1 MKKTVFAALFLVFSV
16 LAVSSPALALEASA
30 DAYVAVYSKYLWRG
44 FDLNDEDDSFVV
56 QPGADVSVGHLTF
69 SFWGNISE
77 NTGEMN
83 EVDLTID
90 YSRDLSDL
98 VSFSVGNIL
107 YNVDTNDADPNT
119 TNELYLGLSLNTIL
133 EPALTVYFDYDEFNT
148 IYTTLGIGHSFGIS
162 DAVSLSLGATAS
174 YLKDDEDGFGTDE
187 SWFHN
192 LELSAGVDYAVNE
205 NITISGAVLYSEP
218 LSDDAENIAG
228 IDQESTV
235 GLSIS
240 YAF

>member
-1 MKKTVFAALFLVFSV
+1 MKKMVFATLVLVISA
-16 LAVSSPALALEASA
+16 LAVSSPALAFEASA
-30 DAYVAVYSKYLWRG
+30 DAYVSVYSKYLWRG
-44 FDLNDEDDSFVV
+44 FDLNDEEDNFVV
-56 QPGADVSVGHLTF
+56 QPGADVSVGNFTF

-98 VSFSVGNIL
+98 VSISVGNIL
-107 YNVDTNDADPNT
+107 YNVDTNDDSPNT

-133 EPALTVYFDYDEFNT
+133 EPALTVYYDYDEFNT
-148 IYTTLGIGHSFGIS
+148 VYTTLGIGHSFGLS
-162 DAVSLSLGATAS
+162 DSVSLGLGATAS

-192 LELSAGVDYAVNE
+192 LELSAAVDYTVTE
-205 NITISGAVLYSEP
+205 NITVSGVFLYSEP
-218 LSDDAENIAG
+218 LSDDAEEIAG

-235 GLSIS
+235 GVSIS